1 MKIPSPHRIRKRDWD
16 TTTISWDD
24 KNEWEMRYSKKCRR
38 NMERENLRRMAIS
51 PWLWTLR
58 SSLRIMSDS
67 SMDRTRNYNS
77 SWNRRRTF
85 IFSSAPSL
93 TCCKCRITNTQGT
106 KTSKIIVC
114 SPARQTIWTH
124 EKFMT
129 QRNSNNQKYQ
139 SRTLSHKEWA

>member
-1 MKIPSPHRIRKRDWD
+1 MKITPPHRIRKWDWD

-24 KNEWEMRYSKKCRR
+24 KNEWERWYSKKCRG

-51 PWLWTLR
+51 PWLWTLW

-77 SWNRRRTF
+77 SWNRRRAF
-85 IFSSAPSL
+85 QLSSTPSL
-93 TCCKCRITNTQGT
+93 TCCKRRITNTQGT
-106 KTSKIIVC
+106 KASEIIVC
-114 SPARQTIWTH
+114 PPARQTIWTH

-139 SRTLSHKEWA
+139 SRTLSHKEWT